1 MVPSEVL
8 PHPASTAV
16 KPRVWPVLDVAG
28 WSAMIDGDLR
38 GVLRGIAVAL
48 PVFREQGRAT
58 S

>member
-1 MVPSEVL
+1 M
-8 PHPASTAV
+8 
-16 KPRVWPVLDVAG
+16 AG